1 MPFLAEGGRA
11 LSITVVV
18 GIVAVIVIFISIY
31 ASRYIKA
38 GPNEVLVISGRRR
51 SIVDGEGRRQLVGFR
66 IRVGGGAFVWPIL
79 ERVDL
84 LSLELMTLEVKT
96 PEVYTEEGV
105 PIIVDGVA
113 QTKVQGTDLAIRQAA
128 ERFLGMSRQEIANI
142 ALQTLEGH
150 LRAICGTMTVEQ
162 VYKNR
167 DMFAQRVQEV
177 SASDL
182 ANMGLVIDSF
192 TIRDIRDSHGY
203 LDALGRTRIAQV
215 KRDATIGEAEA
226 GRDATIKSAVAKQ
239 EGETAR
245 LAAET
250 KIAEANRDYEMRLAE
265 YKASVQEKQAGA
277 DLAYDLQKYKTQQA
291 VTVEQVQ
298 VTVIEKEKQI
308 EVQEKEILRREK
320 ELVATIEKP
329 ASAERQRIQTLAE
342 AEQYRLATTASGQAD
357 ATRAIGNAEADAN
370 KARGLAQAD
379 VIKAQGFSEAEAM
392 AKKADAWRQY
402 NEAAITQMFVDKL
415 PEIASA
421 VSAPLAKMEKVVVIS
436 AGGDGHTGAGAS
448 KVTRDVADIIAQVP
462 AVIEALTGVKLS
474 EIIQRIPGVGKARPR
489 PEPPSTPPASPE
501 A

>member
-1 MPFLAEGGRA
+1 M
-11 LSITVVV
+11 
-18 GIVAVIVIFISIY
+18 
-31 ASRYIKA
+31 
-38 GPNEVLVISGRRR
+38 
-51 SIVDGEGRRQLVGFR
+51 
-66 IRVGGGAFVWPIL
+66 
-79 ERVDL
+79 
-84 LSLELMTLEVKT
+84 
-96 PEVYTEEGV
+96 
-105 PIIVDGVA
+105 
-113 QTKVQGTDLAIRQAA
+113 
-128 ERFLGMSRQEIANI
+128 
-142 ALQTLEGH
+142 
-150 LRAICGTMTVEQ
+150 
-162 VYKNR
+162 
-167 DMFAQRVQEV
+167 
-177 SASDL
+177 
-182 ANMGLVIDSF
+182 
-192 TIRDIRDSHGY
+192 
-203 LDALGRTRIAQV
+203 

-226 GRDATIKSAVAKQ
+226 TRDATIKSAVAKQ

-291 VTVEQVQ
+291 VTIEQVQ

-402 NEAAITQMFVDKL
+402 NEAAVTQMFVDKL

-421 VSAPLAKMEKVVVIS
+421 VSAPLAKMDKIVVIS

-448 KVTRDVADIIAQVP
+448 KVTRDVADVIAQVP
-462 AVIEALTGVKLS
+462 AVIEALTGVRLQD
-474 EIIQRIPGVGKARPR
+474 IIQRLPGLGKTATAEAPT
-489 PEPPSTPPASPE
+489 TPPAPPE

>member
-1 MPFLAEGGRA
+1 MQILQNPGALAPWI
-11 LSITVVV
+11 L
-18 GIVAVIVIFISIY
+18 GIMVAVVIIFISIY
-31 ASRYIKA
+31 ASRYVKA

-51 SIVDGEGRRQLVGFR
+51 TLVSEDGRRQSVGFR
-66 IRVGGGAFVWPIL
+66 IRVGGGAFVWPIF

-84 LSLELMTLEVKT
+84 LSLELMTLDVKT
-96 PEVYTEEGV
+96 PEVYTEAGV
-105 PIIVDGVA
+105 PIMVDGVA
-113 QTKVQGTDLAIRQAA
+113 QTKVQGTDLAIRNAA
-128 ERFLGMSRQEIANI
+128 ERFLGMSRQEVANI

-150 LRAICGTMTVEQ
+150 LRAIVGTMTVEQ

-167 DMFAQRVQEV
+167 DMFAQQVQEV

-203 LDALGRTRIAQV
+203 LDALGKPRIAQV

-226 GRDATIKSAVAKQ
+226 TRDSNIRSAAAKQ
-239 EGETAR
+239 AGEIAR
-245 LAAET
+245 IAAET

-277 DLAYDLQKYKTQQA
+277 DLAYDLQKFKTQQA
-291 VTVEQVQ
+291 VRAEEVQVQ
-298 VTVIEKEKQI
+298 VIEKEKQI

-320 ELVATIEKP
+320 ELVALVEKP

-342 AEQYRLATTASGQAD
+342 AEQYRLRTTASGQAE

-370 KARGLAQAD
+370 KARGLAQAE

-421 VSAPLAKMEKVVVIS
+421 VSAPLAKVEKIVVIS
-436 AGGDGHTGAGAS
+436 SGGDEHTGAGAS
-448 KVTRDVADIIAQVP
+448 RVTRDVADIIAQVP
-462 AVIEALTGVKLS
+462 AVIEALTGVKLQ
-474 EIIQRIPGVGKARPR
+474 EIVQRLPGVASAAAR
-489 PEPPSTPPASPE
+489 SPQADTAKGTE